1 MQKSE
6 SSKRHQTILMPV
18 LLPGSI
24 VSVGAGSQFISTYMI
39 IYRQNL
45 TPNDGLGLRNPS
57 ETTLM
62 NVRIYNPISH
72 FAEFPDSN
80 NLRANPWPSNVSCK
94 KDITSSFLDNDRHGQ
109 NILPLD
115 IQTPLDIVWTATHP
129 AKIT

>member
-1 MQKSE
+1 
-6 SSKRHQTILMPV
+6 
-18 LLPGSI
+18 
-24 VSVGAGSQFISTYMI
+24 MI

-72 FAEFPDSN
+72 FAEFLDSN
-80 NLRANPWPSNVSCK
+80 NLRANPWRSNVYCK
-94 KDITSSFLDNDRHGQ
+94 KDTTSSFLDNDRHGQ

-115 IQTPLDIVWTATHP
+115 IQTPLEIVWTATHP